1 MILSISLLCP
11 QMAHK
16 GRTTPFM
23 GFGVLLPLLAVK
35 DALRGHFGAA
45 GALFVTF
52 FWRENKTALRLE
64 KARRVRYNKIVKNR
78 ELTSLIINAPLWS

>member
-1 MILSISLLCP
+1 MILSISLSCP
-11 QMAHK
+11 QMALE
-16 GRTTPFM
+16 GRATPFV

-52 FWRENKTALRLE
+52 FWRENKAASGLE

-78 ELTSLIINAPLWS
+78 ELTSLIINAPL

>member
-1 MILSISLLCP
+1 MPSNGPGRPHNALC
-11 QMAHK
+11 
-16 GRTTPFM
+16 GL
-23 GFGVLLPLLAVK
+23 GVLLPLLAVK
-35 DALRGHFGAA
+35 NALRGHFGAA

-52 FWRENKTALRLE
+52 FWRENKAALRLE